1 MLAAIMSVVTITDS
15 DGLASASKS
24 IMSALNG
31 QKSDVKGD
39 KYASAFNTS

>member
-39 KYASAFNTS
+39 KYAKAFNES